1 MKSAEAFI
9 KSKFPEAYA
18 AYQQYKKEEKA
29 KEKAAEKKR
38 KEKAMKNRK
47 DFEDYL
53 LYYYYDTSY
62 HGWTEG
68 DKEGSLNFD
77 EAFEK
82 VENAVIDPAGFS
94 GGMSFKEYL
103 DTVAHE
109 TEAHFFKRWF
119 GILNGNSDEL
129 AEEISN
135 CDCRVTQNPV
145 HDGIKLFTRDEV
157 KAFFRKA
164 KYKDK

>member
-1 MKSAEAFI
+1 MKTAEAFI
-9 KSKFPEAYA
+9 KTEFPEAYA
-18 AYQQYKKEEKA
+18 AYQRYKTATKA
-29 KEKAAEKKR
+29 KEKEAA
-38 KEKAMKNRK
+38 KEKLEKAIKNR
-47 DFEDYL
+47 DAFEDYP
-53 LYYYYDTSY
+53 LYYYYETSY

-68 DKEGSLNFD
+68 DKESSIHLD
-77 EAFEK
+77 DAFKK
-82 VENAVIDPAGFS
+82 VENASIDPSGFG

-103 DTVAHE
+103 ETVAHE

-119 GILNGNSDEL
+119 GILNGTSEEL
-129 AEEISN
+129 AEELSD
-135 CDCRVTQNPV
+135 CDYRVTQNPV

>member
-1 MKSAEAFI
+1 MKTAEAFI
-9 KSKFPEAYA
+9 KAKFPEAYA
-18 AYQQYKKEEKA
+18 AYQQYKKEEKE
-29 KEKAAEKKR
+29 KEKAAKK
-38 KEKAMKNRK
+38 KLIEKAKKTRK
-47 DFEDYL
+47 DFEDYP
-53 LYYYYDTSY
+53 LYYYYETSY

-68 DKEGSLNFD
+68 DKESSIHLD
-77 EAFEK
+77 DAFEK
-82 VENAVIDPAGFS
+82 VENASIDPSGFG

-103 DTVAHE
+103 NTVAHE

-119 GILNGNSDEL
+119 GILTGKSDEL
-129 AEEISN
+129 AEEISD
-135 CDCRVTQNPV
+135 CDYRVTQNPV

>member
-38 KEKAMKNRK
+38 IEKEMKNRK
-47 DFEDYL
+47 DFEDYP
-53 LYYYYDTSY
+53 LYYYYETSY
-62 HGWTEG
+62 RGQNSI
-68 DKEGSLNFD
+68 DLD
-77 EAFEK
+77 DAFEK

-103 DTVAHE
+103 NKVAHE

-119 GILNGNSDEL
+119 DILTGKSNEL
-129 AEEISN
+129 ADIIS
-135 CDCRVTQNPV
+135 DSDYRVTQNPV